1 MTLLPFVVALPLA
14 TAASLLIGGRW
25 LERALTVFLSVLSA
39 WVTAAIAAREILAW
53 GGHDVVRAVA
63 WRWIDIGELSPVIA
77 FQLDALSALMMGVV
91 VLVGAAVLTYATWY
105 LRDDNDLTRFH
116 GLFHLFA
123 GAMLTLCLADD
134 LGVLFAGWEGVGVAS
149 FLLIGFWWQTPD
161 NVRAG
166 RKAFVVTRI
175 GDVAMAL
182 ALFGAWTEAGTLRI
196 EAVLD
201 AAAQGPVDVWAGIA
215 VLLWIGALGKS
226 GQFPFQVWLP
236 DAMAGPTPVSAM
248 LHAATM
254 VVAGVYLLAR
264 MSPLLAVDPMLGQLV
279 MAGGAITL
287 VFAGLAALGQT
298 DLKRVLAWSTVSQI
312 GYMFVGLGAGAPA
325 AAMFHFTTHAFFK
338 ALLFLTA
345 GLVIESLHHEQDIRK
360 MGGLRGQLPFAHLM
374 FLVGGASLAA
384 LPPFSGFFSKDGILE
399 HALHAPG
406 LGPVAAAAG
415 VLGSALTAAYVVRT
429 YQAVFGGAPHADHPA
444 HDASGLMA
452 RVPVAGLAVLA
463 IAAGALPV
471 PGWLGVASEGGM
483 LHALTTPI
491 AAVSVVA
498 ALIGGGWAWRATAAG
513 VGSERPFLASGL
525 GFDALYDTVLARP
538 FLGLVGTDR
547 QDPLASLDRGLG
559 LGIDALAGVNQRTQ
573 DGRVRRT
580 LFVAVAAAVALIAW
594 WEVQ

>member
-1 MTLLPFVVALPLA
+1 MTLLPFVVALPLV
-14 TAASLLIGGRW
+14 TAALLLVGGRW
-25 LERALTVFLSVLSA
+25 LERALTVFVSVLSA
-39 WVTAAIAAREILAW
+39 WVTAGIAAREILAW
-53 GGHDVVRAVA
+53 GGDGVVRAVA
-63 WRWIDIGELSPVIA
+63 WRWIDIGGLSPVLA

-91 VLVGAAVLTYATWY
+91 VLVGACVLTYATWY
-105 LRDDNDLTRFH
+105 LRNDADLTRFH

-149 FLLIGFWWQTPD
+149 FLLIGFWWQSPE

-175 GDVAMAL
+175 GDVAMAI
-182 ALFGAWTEAGTLRI
+182 ALFTAWTQAGTLRI
-196 EAVLD
+196 DEVLK
-201 AAAQGPVDVWAGIA
+201 AAASGPVDVWAGIA
-215 VLLWIGALGKS
+215 ILLWIGALGKS

-264 MSPLLAVDPMLGQLV
+264 MSPLLAIDPMLGQLV
-279 MAGGAITL
+279 MAGGAVTL
-287 VFAGLAALGQT
+287 LFAGVAALGQT

-338 ALLFLTA
+338 ALMFLTA
-345 GLVIESLHHEQDIRK
+345 GLVIEALHHEQDIRK
-360 MGGLRGQLPFAHLM
+360 MGGLRAQLPFAHLM
-374 FLVGGASLAA
+374 FVVGGASLAA

-429 YQAVFGGAPHADHPA
+429 YQAVFGGEAHSHHAA
-444 HDASGLMA
+444 HDGSGLLA
-452 RVPVAGLAVLA
+452 RGPVAALAILA
-463 IAAGALPV
+463 IAAGSFPV

-491 AAVSVVA
+491 AAASVA
-498 ALIGGGWAWRATAAG
+498 AAVVGGGWAWRTYAGGAG
-513 VGSERPFLASGL
+513 VERPFLASGL
-525 GFDALYDTVLARP
+525 GVDALYDAAIARP
-538 FLGLVGTDR
+538 FLALVGSDR
-547 QDPLASLDRGLG
+547 NDPLASLDRGLG
-559 LGIDALAGVNQRTQ
+559 MGVDAIAQANQRTQ
-573 DGRVRRT
+573 NGRVRPT
-580 LFVAVAAAVALIAW
+580 LFVAVAVAVALIAW

>member
-25 LERALTVFLSVLSA
+25 LERALIVFLSVLSA

-53 GGHDVVRAVA
+53 GGHDAVRAVA
-63 WRWIDIGELSPVIA
+63 WRWIDIGGLSPVIA

-91 VLVGAAVLTYATWY
+91 VFIGAAVLTYATWY

-182 ALFGAWTEAGTLRI
+182 ALFAAWTEAGTLRI

-264 MSPLLAVDPMLGQLV
+264 TSPLLAVDPMLGQLV
-279 MAGGAITL
+279 MAGGAVTL
-287 VFAGLAALGQT
+287 LFAGLAALGQT

-345 GLVIESLHHEQDIRK
+345 GLVIEALHHVQDIRK
-360 MGGLRGQLPFAHLM
+360 MGGLRSQLPFAHLM
-374 FLVGGASLAA
+374 FVVGGASLAA

-415 VLGSALTAAYVVRT
+415 VIGSALTAAYVVRT

-444 HDASGLMA
+444 HDASGLLA

-525 GFDALYDTVLARP
+525 GVDALYDTVLARP

-580 LFVAVAAAVALIAW
+580 LFVAVATAVALIAW

>member
-1 MTLLPFVVALPLA
+1 MTLLPFVVAVPLV
-14 TAASLLIGGRW
+14 TAAFLLIGGRW
-25 LERALTVFLSVLSA
+25 LERALTVFVSVFAS
-39 WVTAAIAAREILAW
+39 WVTAAIGAREILAW
-53 GGHDVVRAVA
+53 GGQGDVRAVA
-63 WRWIDIGELSPVIA
+63 WRWIDIGGLSPVIA

-91 VLVGAAVLTYATWY
+91 VFIGAAVLTYATWY
-105 LRDDNDLTRFH
+105 LRDDDDLTRFH

-149 FLLIGFWWQTPD
+149 FLLIGFWWQSPD

-166 RKAFVVTRI
+166 RKAFVVTRM

-182 ALFGAWTEAGTLRI
+182 ALFAAWTQAGTLRI

-264 MSPLLAVDPMLGQLV
+264 MSPLLTLEPMLGQLV

-345 GLVIESLHHEQDIRK
+345 GLVIEALHHEQDIRK
-360 MGGLRGQLPFAHLM
+360 MGGLRSQLPFAHLM
-374 FLVGGASLAA
+374 FVVGGASLAA

-406 LGPVAAAAG
+406 LGPAAAAAG
-415 VLGSALTAAYVVRT
+415 VVGSALTAAYVVRT
-429 YQAVFGGAPHADHPA
+429 YQAVFGGTSHDGHDA
-444 HDASGLMA
+444 HDASGLLA

-463 IAAGALPV
+463 LVAGALPV
-471 PGWLGVASEGGM
+471 PAWLGVAGDGGL

-491 AAVSVVA
+491 AAASVA
-498 ALIGGGWAWRATAAG
+498 AACVGGLWAWRAFAAG
-513 VGSERPFLASGL
+513 AGADRPLLASGF
-525 GFDALYDTVLARP
+525 GFDGLYDALLARP
-538 FLGLVGTDR
+538 ILGLVGDDR
-547 QDPLASLDRGLG
+547 TDPLASLDRGLA
-559 LGIDALAGVNQRTQ
+559 LGVNALAGVNQRTQ

-580 LFVAVAAAVALIAW
+580 LFVAVATAVALIAW